1 MRLSEIKSVIK
12 PLTPE
17 QSRLKAM
24 KKSIDKQKEAMA
36 IERKRQQDAKENEQ
50 IRKLHTK
57 AMGL

>member
-1 MRLSEIKSVIK
+1 MKIEEIQPTTK

-24 KKSIDKQKEAMA
+24 KQSIDRQKEAMA
-36 IERKRQQDAKENEQ
+36 IERKRQQDARENEQ

-57 AMGL
+57 TIGL

>member
-1 MRLSEIKSVIK
+1 MRLAEIQAPTK

-24 KKSIDKQKEAMA
+24 KQSIDRQKEAMA

-57 AMGL
+57 TMGL